1 MSTKHIFITGGV
13 VSSLGKGITAAA
25 LAFLLEK
32 RGCRVAMQKLDPY
45 LNVDPG
51 TMSPYQHGEVFVT
64 DDGAETDLDLGHY
77 ERIAGITCS
86 HASNY
91 TSGRIYSSVIARER
105 EGGYLGGSPINL
117 KEIAAGAD
125 AVIMAWYPGQE
136 GGDALAELLF
146 GEKNFSGRLPIT
158 FPVSSD
164 LLPAFDD
171 YTMQGRTYKYMT
183 DNTMY
188 PFGYGLSYGSCQYG
202 ELSLLTRKPKAGHCV
217 EVEIPVC
224 NTGSV
229 ERTETVQLYVST
241 PNALAGAPRSQLV
254 AFERITLQPGESR
267 TVHFTV
273 QPEQMKE
280 FQQDGS
286 ARLQKG
292 SYTITAGTA
301 APTPRSEELG
311 AVLRSVSFKL

>member
-1 MSTKHIFITGGV
+1 MQIREQLEEIVNKAIATAIQDGA
-13 VSSLGKGITAAA
+13 LALDEPPAAA
-25 LAFLLEK
+25 LERPRDPENGDWAST
-32 RGCRVAMQKLDPY
+32 VAMRSAKLARRAPRDIAQAIVDHLPENQ
-45 LNVDPG
+45 LAFFRNVVQMRTPNN
-51 TMSPYQHGEVFVT
+51 HLIVV
-64 DDGAETDLDLGHY
+64 
-77 ERIAGITCS
+77 IT
-86 HASNY
+86 
-91 TSGRIYSSVIARER
+91 
-105 EGGYLGGSPINL
+105 GGSPINL
-117 KEIAAGAD
+117 QEIAAGAD

-188 PFGYGLSYGSCQYG
+188 PFGYGLSYGSCEYG
-202 ELSLLTRKPKAGHCV
+202 ELSLLTRKPKLGQPV
-217 EVEIPVC
+217 EVEVPVS
-224 NTGSV
+224 NTGTV
-229 ERTETVQLYVST
+229 ACTETVQLYVST
-241 PNALAGAPRSQLV
+241 PIALAGAPRSQLV

-273 QPEQMKE
+273 MPEQMKE